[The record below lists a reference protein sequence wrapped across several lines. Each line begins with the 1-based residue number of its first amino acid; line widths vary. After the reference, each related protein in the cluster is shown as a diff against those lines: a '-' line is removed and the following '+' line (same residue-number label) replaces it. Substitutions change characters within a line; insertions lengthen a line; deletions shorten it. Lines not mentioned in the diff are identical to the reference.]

1 MKPDTRHLK
10 SKDSENQFLVMRL
23 SAKIAE
29 ALGNLP
35 DKPGCYI
42 MRDKRGSIIY
52 VGKAASLRKRVRSYF
67 RDATFRRADPKLRGL
82 IKSTTDIELVL
93 ARTEAEAVLTEARL
107 IKEYRP
113 RYNVDFRDDKRFL
126 MISVDLATD
135 FPVFGLCRM
144 QKDDGHS
151 YYGPYASS
159 AAARAA
165 VDFIEKRFGLRKC
178 RPRIPG
184 PADHE
189 HCINDIVR
197 YCSAPCIGKTL
208 GPEYA
213 ERVEAA
219 CGFLKG
225 EKPELLGEVKM
236 RMQEASASLD
246 FERATALRDLLF
258 RLSDISRNRAKVLR
272 TPEMRRD
279 EALRGVKEIAV
290 VLGMENTPEIIEA
303 YDISNISGTY
313 AVGSMVCAVR
323 GVPQRN
329 RYRRF
334 RIRMAAQVDDVG
346 MMRELVARSF
356 ATRAAQGG
364 GSIRQTDDERTE
376 KRRGIAQRRKDR
388 QGECRLRKRS
398 FASWREN
405 EIGSNQAS
413 QPVAASAA
421 QAERQRY
428 PDLVLVDGGA
438 GQASAA
444 RKELR
449 KLGLGT
455 LPVVGLAKQ
464 YEELHIENRRTPLR
478 LPSGTPGLLVL
489 QRIRDEAH
497 RFALDYHRQLRSKV
511 VRESVLDDIVGIGPS
526 RKKVLL
532 RHFGSIKRLMRATEE
547 EIAAVPGFGG
557 VMAKNVRE
565 ALGPIMQPPMNA
577 DERR

>member
-1 MKPDTRHLK
+1 
-10 SKDSENQFLVMRL
+10 MRL

-29 ALGNLP
+29 APGNLP

-67 RDATFRRADPKLRGL
+67 RDATLRHADPKLRGL

-135 FPVFGLCRM
+135 FPVFRLCRM
-144 QKDDGHS
+144 QKDDGRS
-151 YYGPYASS
+151 YCGPYASS

-165 VDFIEKRFGLRKC
+165 LDFIEKRFGLRKC
-178 RPRIPG
+178 RPRVPG
-184 PADHE
+184 PTDHE

-197 YCSAPCIGKTL
+197 YCSAPCIGKISA
-208 GPEYA
+208 PEYA
-213 ERVEAA
+213 ERVESAR
-219 CGFLKG
+219 GFLKG
-225 EKPELLGEVKM
+225 ERPELLGEVRT
-236 RMQEASASLD
+236 RMEEASESLD

-258 RLSDISRNRAKVLR
+258 RLSEISRNRAKALG

-279 EALRGVKEIAV
+279 EALRGTREIGEA
-290 VLGMENTPEIIEA
+290 LGMPAAPEIIEA

-323 GVPQRN
+323 GVPRRN

-334 RIRMAAQVDDVG
+334 RIRMAARIDDVG
-346 MMRELVARSF
+346 MMSELV
-356 ATRAAQGG
+356 G
-364 GSIRQTDDERTE
+364 
-376 KRRGIAQRRKDR
+376 
-388 QGECRLRKRS
+388 RS
-398 FASWREN
+398 FASR
-405 EIGSNQAS
+405 
-413 QPVAASAA
+413 
-421 QAERQRY
+421 AEGTGEL
-428 PDLVLVDGGA
+428 PDLVLVDGGL
-438 GQASAA
+438 GQASFV
-444 RKELR
+444 RKELT
-449 KLGLGT
+449 KLGLSRI
-455 LPVVGLAKQ
+455 PVVGLAKQ

-511 VRESVLDDIVGIGPS
+511 VRESALDDIVGIGAS

-532 RHFGSIKRLMRATEE
+532 RHFGSIQRLMRATEE
-547 EIAAVPGFGG
+547 QIAAVPGFGG
-557 VMAKNVRE
+557 VTAKNVKE
-565 ALGPIMQPPMNA
+565 ALGQTADLSRPRR